1 MEKQPLI
8 IIAGPTATGK
18 SAAAVALAQ
27 KLNGEVI
34 SADSM
39 QVYRGMDIG
48 SAKITPE
55 EMRGVPHHL
64 IDVLEPEDAVN
75 ITIFQRMAK
84 EAMRSIYERGHIP
97 ILCGG
102 TGFYI
107 QSVLYDIVFTEED
120 TDYAYRQSLEKL
132 VSEQGTGV
140 LYDMLRRVDPASCE
154 SIHENNV
161 KRVIRALDFYH
172 ETGRPI
178 SEHNAAQR
186 SRQAAYDFLYFVLT
200 DEREKLYA
208 RIDARVEQ
216 MVADGLVAEVAALR
230 DRGIPRSAVSMQ
242 GLGYKEIYDHLDGT
256 CTLEEA
262 IYTIKRDTRHF
273 AKRQLTWFKREAG
286 VIWLNRSEYADPAAE
301 IPELMYRMVR
311 ERLLQL

>member
-1 MEKQPLI
+1 
-8 IIAGPTATGK
+8 
-18 SAAAVALAQ
+18 
-27 KLNGEVI
+27 
-34 SADSM
+34 
-39 QVYRGMDIG
+39 
-48 SAKITPE
+48 
-55 EMRGVPHHL
+55 
-64 IDVLEPEDAVN
+64 
-75 ITIFQRMAK
+75 
-84 EAMRSIYERGHIP
+84 MRSIYERGHIP